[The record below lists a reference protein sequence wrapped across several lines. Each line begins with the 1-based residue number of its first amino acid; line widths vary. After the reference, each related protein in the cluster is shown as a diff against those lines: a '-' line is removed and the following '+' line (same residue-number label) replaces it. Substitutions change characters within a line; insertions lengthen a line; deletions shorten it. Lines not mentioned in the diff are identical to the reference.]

1 MAKRKSAKGKIND
14 LQRKHYT
21 ESYRMSNTNPTK
33 TVEGVGGGGTHL
45 LRKSTSYYSTS
56 DTCRV
61 TDNQHEHHLIRKS
74 CWTRLAP
81 EICM

>member
-33 TVEGVGGGGTHL
+33 TVEGVGGGELTCSVRVPVTTPLVTPVVL
-45 LRKSTSYYSTS
+45 LITST
-56 DTCRV
+56 
-61 TDNQHEHHLIRKS
+61 NI
-74 CWTRLAP
+74 
-81 EICM
+81 I